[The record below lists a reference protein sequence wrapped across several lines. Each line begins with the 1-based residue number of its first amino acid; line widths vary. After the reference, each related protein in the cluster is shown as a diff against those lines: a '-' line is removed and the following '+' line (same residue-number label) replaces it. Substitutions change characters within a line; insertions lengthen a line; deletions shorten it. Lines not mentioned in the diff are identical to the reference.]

1 MSVIYVLLAI
11 SIVVAIL
18 FFIAFIVS
26 VRNGQYDDSYTP
38 SVRMLFEDE
47 LVKTATATRDKNSSL
62 RGTKQNIESKQTDCR
77 AALAMTKTKKKKE
90 KRTEKIDLLRMV
102 YFLFSIFSFL

>member
-11 SIVVAIL
+11 SLSVAII

-26 VRNGQYDDSYTP
+26 VRSGQYDDSYTP

-47 LVKTATATRDKNSSL
+47 LVLDKRKENEEK
-62 RGTKQNIESKQTDCR
+62 REENEEKREEN
-77 AALAMTKTKKKKE
+77 KE
-90 KRTEKIDLLRMV
+90 KRQERRE
-102 YFLFSIFSFL
+102 

>member
-11 SIVVAIL
+11 SIAVAVV
-18 FFIAFIVS
+18 FFTAFIIS

-47 LVKTATATRDKNSSL
+47 LVKTPPSENSETSNDPL
-62 RGTKQNIESKQTDCR
+62 NMNESTKINH
-77 AALAMTKTKKKKE
+77 
-90 KRTEKIDLLRMV
+90 
-102 YFLFSIFSFL
+102 